1 VRDEIVDFMKKWA
14 EKTEIP
20 ITRLVRTA
28 ELGLSKCVLSA
39 SVRDRFLGTRVV
51 CGHGIECRDTIDT
64 DENQRTTSL

>member
-1 VRDEIVDFMKKWA
+1 
-14 EKTEIP
+14 
-20 ITRLVRTA
+20 
-28 ELGLSKCVLSA
+28 LGLSKCVLSA